1 SGSNKSYIEL
11 FKAWEPRVVIWEC
24 NYNIFHNE
32 NSIITG
38 LGFYNTKDLLLECYD
53 KQIEDPEKRNYF
65 INSNF
70 NPHNQFFDFF
80 LSSGLIPGFLFV
92 SLLFYLLSNYRHSF
106 FKLSLGVSIFIFAFI
121 ECFFQRQLGASIF
134 ALIFILIVFQISPND
149 QSEVKIHEKN

>member
-1 SGSNKSYIEL
+1 MK
-11 FKAWEPRVVIWEC
+11 
-24 NYNIFHNE
+24 NI
-32 NSIITG
+32 IITG

-92 SLLFYLLSNYRHSF
+92 SLLLYLLTNYRHSF

-134 ALIFILIVFQISPND
+134 ALIFILIVFQINPND